1 MARPWSPSNKST
13 TVNMKKSILMLSVML
28 LLSGCDIMNKI
39 GGAYQLSQSEYRY
52 RSVNNIQL
60 SGLNLGDASGISLS
74 NLATIATILSGGS
87 GMQSIP
93 FSLTLNMDVTNPNT
107 TAAFLDALDYAIQI
121 NEMEFVEGKMDIP
134 IRIEPG
140 ETKVVG
146 VPISVDLKALMNRY
160 SQERVSSEMSGF
172 LGITPNKT
180 AVSVKLWPKFFV
192 GETLVKVPAPI
203 PVVFNFG
210 GK

>member
-1 MARPWSPSNKST
+1 
-13 TVNMKKSILMLSVML
+13 MKKSILLLSVMI

-39 GGAYQLSQSEYRY
+39 GGAYQLSQSEYSY
-52 RSVNNIQL
+52 RSLNNIQL
-60 SGLNLGDASGISLS
+60 SGLNLGDASSISLS

-87 GMQSIP
+87 GMQTIP
-93 FSLTLNMDVTNPNT
+93 FSMTLNMDVSNPNT

-121 NEMEFVEGKMDIP
+121 NDMEFVEGKMDIP

-140 ETKVVG
+140 ETKVIG
-146 VPISVDLKALMNRY
+146 VPISVDLKSIMNRY
-160 SQERVSSEMSGF
+160 SQERVTSEMSGF
-172 LGITPNKT
+172 LGITRNET
-180 AVSVKLWPKFFV
+180 SVSVKLWPKFFV

>member
-1 MARPWSPSNKST
+1 
-13 TVNMKKSILMLSVML
+13 MKKTILILCAVVLMT
-28 LLSGCDIMNKI
+28 GCDVMNKI

-52 RSVNNIQL
+52 NSLNNIQL
-60 SGLNLGDASGISLS
+60 AGINLGSASGISLS
-74 NLATIATILSGGS
+74 NLASISTILSGGS
-87 GMQSIP
+87 AMQTIP

-121 NEMEFVEGKMDIP
+121 NEMELVEGKMDIP

-140 ETKVVG
+140 ETKVVA
-146 VPISVDLKALMNRY
+146 VPISVDLKSLMNRY
-160 SQERVSSEMSGF
+160 SQKRVTSEMSAF
-172 LGITPNKT
+172 LGITPNET
-180 AVSVKLWPKFFV
+180 SVSVKLWPKFLV
-192 GETLVKVPAPI
+192 NGTLVKVPAPI

>member
-1 MARPWSPSNKST
+1 
-13 TVNMKKSILMLSVML
+13 MKKSILLLSVMI

-39 GGAYQLSQSEYRY
+39 GGAYQLAQSEYRY
-52 RSVNNIQL
+52 HSLNNKQL
-60 SGLNLGDASGISLS
+60 SALNLGDASGISLS

-87 GMQSIP
+87 AMQTIP
-93 FSLTLNMDVTNPNT
+93 FSMTLNMDVTNPNT

-140 ETKVVG
+140 ETKVIG

-160 SQERVSSEMSGF
+160 SQERVTSEMSGF
-172 LGITPNKT
+172 LGITPNET
-180 AVSVKLWPKFFV
+180 SVSVKLWPKFYV
-192 GETLVKVPAPI
+192 GETLVKLPAPI